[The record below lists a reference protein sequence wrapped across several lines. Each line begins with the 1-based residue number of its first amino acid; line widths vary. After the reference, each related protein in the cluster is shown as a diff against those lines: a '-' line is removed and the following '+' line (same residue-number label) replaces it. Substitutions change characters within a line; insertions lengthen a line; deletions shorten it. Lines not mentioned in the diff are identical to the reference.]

1 MDGDSKREADPD
13 DDNNNQPIRAHGM
26 DCNKPSTAGEWPR
39 TEVWRYSRYS
49 HRQSKRQS
57 CCRGLNQA
65 WSCFKVVLLGS
76 GTRIKWPKYHR
87 YRRMEPET
95 EEERL
100 QMFPGIGY
108 SGVSPAEWSAESET
122 R

>member
-1 MDGDSKREADPD
+1 MDGGSKREADPD
-13 DDNNNQPIRAHGM
+13 DDNDNQSIRAHGVH
-26 DCNKPSTAGEWPR
+26 CNKPSTAGDRALECEG
-39 TEVWRYSRYS
+39 TQGTHS

-95 EEERL
+95 EEVRL
-100 QMFPGIGY
+100 QMVPGIRY
-108 SGVSPAEWSAESET
+108 SGVNPAEWLAESEA